1 MLDILGIFEFSSLFT
16 LDTND
21 FFHLYIIENI
31 QVNSRE
37 CYIIF
42 IIIVW

>member
-1 MLDILGIFEFSSLFT
+1 MLDILGIFEFSLLFT
-16 LDTND
+16 LDTNN

-37 CYIIF
+37 YYIIC
-42 IIIVW
+42 IIIAW